1 MRMSPCI
8 LGGEFRF
15 SAVCR
20 LPWYWFLPS
29 IVFFGHLALS
39 APDPRYEWIQVRSPV
54 VFNLHTIRMF
64 SADHGY
70 AAGSSLLEYRQGEWR
85 IAPHQP
91 PVLIDRFFA
100 LGPSSLW
107 VTNYTAY
114 YESNLFQYDGTAWK
128 GISHPLA
135 NNITGISFDRKGV
148 GWIIGIG
155 EVARR
160 DGGAW
165 VPLVPPTR
173 RLLSRLRVEPNGTTW
188 VIAEGR
194 KLFRWDGTRWKP
206 QLPEERT
213 SAVEFLGPGMVYA
226 LAETSMHIYDG
237 TRWRIHSSEK
247 RLRGVVAFDLTAKD
261 QIWAVGSGG
270 LILHYNG
277 ERWDSVPSPTAEHL
291 SAIHMLS
298 ATEGWIVGEKGTI
311 LRYALGGIGAAK
323 SKRPGFKQRRIPSEA
338 KVVDDEYGVALGDI
352 DGNGR
357 LDIYAVGI
365 FEPNR
370 LYVNY
375 ENGFREEAGLRGV
388 QGLLTD
394 ARGAPPAGLDLG
406 VVFAD
411 VDNDDDLDLYVCRL
425 NNVNNLYLNNGN
437 GFFRFSPSLGAGGG
451 APTDRSNVGVFGD
464 VDNDGDLDLFVTNEE
479 SSNRLFLN
487 DGNGAFTDATEH
499 AGLRT
504 TGGSMGAA
512 FADID
517 NDGDLDLYVAH
528 WSASNHLYQN
538 NSSPAQGVRFTDVT
552 ESAGVGGDPFS
563 KSNAVVFA
571 DVDNDGDLDLFVTN
585 RKTSN
590 RLFVND
596 GHGTF
601 SDVTGFALGFD
612 TLQSYGATFGD
623 FDQDGWLDLYIAN
636 IGHNVLYRNRGNG
649 TFQDVT
655 VEFNAVLEGYST
667 GVATGDLDN
676 DGDLDLYCA
685 NFLGASS
692 MYYENILNDST
703 SIIIDLEGT
712 RSNRDAVGARV
723 SLYAGGHAAD
733 PRHLLGMREISGGS
747 GYGSQNGLPAHF
759 AASHGTTYDV
769 VVFYPATGIRVVRS
783 GIPAGTKLNIR
794 EEEGMARR
802 RTLTGNVIR
811 RAIIDR
817 EFQREAWKLAI
828 LFLFFGVSFSWSG
841 KRFQWSA
848 WFRLGVLTILF
859 FFYAVQIAFLV
870 HDHFLFSTL
879 LPLASTLTLLLL
891 VHLWYDRFVVRKSM
905 EEEKIRIKDRIAR
918 DLHDDLASTL
928 GSTSL
933 YVESLKRSLT
943 SASSDTMENVKKIDD
958 LLTEAGKSMSD
969 IVWSVR
975 SEETS
980 YKDLSARMRRLT
992 SEVCKANRMRY
1003 EFRVTGDERLG
1014 RLEDEVRRNVYLILK
1029 EALNN
1034 IVKHAGATRVDV
1046 VFEISDHAMHL
1057 SISDDGQGFQ
1067 ARDALSQNGETS
1079 GENGGLIGHGLRNL
1093 DVRARAIGGNL
1104 TIDSTPGG
1112 GTRVHLSKKMM

>member
-1 MRMSPCI
+1 MSPRI
-8 LGGEFRF
+8 ARGKSWS
-15 SAVCR
+15 SAIWR
-20 LPWYWFLPS
+20 APLSWFLPFALLS
-29 IVFFGHLALS
+29 GHLAFC
-39 APDPRYEWIQVRSPV
+39 ATDPWYEWHQVRSPV
-54 VFNLHTIRMF
+54 VFNLHSIRMF

-85 IAPHQP
+85 IAPQQP

-100 LGPSSLW
+100 LSPSSLW

-114 YESNLFQYDGTAWK
+114 YESHLFRYDGSAWK

-135 NNITGISFDRKGV
+135 NNITGISFDRKGT

-160 DGGAW
+160 EEGAW

-173 RLLSRLRVEPNGTTW
+173 RLMWQLRVEPNGTAW
-188 VIAEGR
+188 VITQER
-194 KLFRWDGTRWKP
+194 KLFRWDGGKWEP
-206 QLPEERT
+206 HLPDQRT
-213 SAVEFLGPGMVYA
+213 SAVEFPGGGRGYA
-226 LAETSMHIYDG
+226 LTETSLHTYDG
-237 TRWRIHSSEK
+237 TRWQVHSTDE
-247 RLRGVVAFDLTAKD
+247 RLRGVAAFGMSAPDRL
-261 QIWAVGSGG
+261 WAVGSRG

-277 ERWDSVPSPTAEHL
+277 ERWNALPSPTTENL
-291 SAIHMLS
+291 TGIHMLS
-298 ATEGWIVGEKGTI
+298 ATDGWIVGEKGTI
-311 LRYALGGIGAAK
+311 LRYGPGATVVAK
-323 SKRPGFKQRRIPSEA
+323 SKRAGFKQRRIPSEA

-357 LDIYAVGI
+357 LDIYAGGI

-394 ARGAPPAGLDLG
+394 GRGEPPAGLDLG

-425 NNVNNLYLNNGN
+425 NNVNNLYLNDGN
-437 GFFRFSPSLGAGGG
+437 GFFRLSPSLAEGGG

-487 DGNGAFTDATEH
+487 DGNGAFNDVTDH

-528 WSASNHLYQN
+528 WSSSNHLYQN
-538 NSSPAQGVRFTDVT
+538 NSSPAGGVRFTDVT

-563 KSNAVVFA
+563 KSNAVAFA

-601 SDVTGFALGFD
+601 TDVTGIALGFD
-612 TLQSYGATFGD
+612 TLQSYGAAFGD
-623 FDQDGWLDLYIAN
+623 FDQDGWLDLYVAN
-636 IGHNVLYRNRGNG
+636 VGHNVLYRNRGNG
-649 TFQDVT
+649 TFQDIT

-723 SLYAGGHAAD
+723 YLYAGGHAAD

-759 AASHGTTYDV
+759 AASHGATYDV
-769 VVFYPATGIRVVRS
+769 VVFYPTTGIRVLRS
-783 GIPAGTKLNIR
+783 GIPAGTKVNIR
-794 EEEGMARR
+794 EEEGMARW
-802 RTLTGNVIR
+802 RTLTGNMIR
-811 RAIIDR
+811 RAIIDQ
-817 EFQREAWKLAI
+817 EFLREAWKLA
-828 LFLFFGVSFSWSG
+828 LLLLFFGVSFTWSG
-841 KRFQWSA
+841 KRFAWSV

-859 FFYAVQIAFLV
+859 FFYAVQISFLL

-879 LPLASTLTLLLL
+879 LPLVSTLTLLLL
-891 VHLWYDRFVVRKSM
+891 VHLWYDRFVVRKSI
-905 EEEKIRIKDRIAR
+905 EEEKLRLKDRIAR

-943 SASSDTMENVKKIDD
+943 SASADTMENVKKIDD
-958 LLTEAGKSMSD
+958 LLNEAGKSMSD

-1003 EFRVTGDERLG
+1003 EFHVTGDERLD

-1034 IVKHAGATRVDV
+1034 IVKHAGATKVDV
-1046 VFEISDHAMHL
+1046 VFEISERAMRL
-1057 SISDDGQGFQ
+1057 SISDDGRGFQ
-1067 ARDALSQNGETS
+1067 ARDASSQNGGTS
-1079 GENGGLIGHGLRNL
+1079 GGNGGLMGHGLSNL
-1093 DVRARAIGGNL
+1093 DVRARAIGGDL